1 MINFLY
7 QKIKPQ
13 TLCRTNGKKN
23 IVRYILLLKNVT
35 EDLKI
40 VIYVYSKKNRKKVSL
55 FT

>member
-13 TLCRTNGKKN
+13 TLCRNNGKKN
-23 IVRYILLLKNVT
+23 IARYILLLKNVT

-40 VIYVYSKKNRKKVSL
+40 VIYVYKKNRKKVSL